1 MLRDINR
8 ALSSAMDAVSDKLD
22 ESLARSRITVIGQ
35 VDVQG
40 VIKHLFSP
48 VAVHPG
54 IRQTH
59 LAWNRD
65 CDKAL
70 AEFESASLQK
80 QIFLLLTYI
89 LANDNVQTL
98 KPTLTTIRHKQC
110 LRR

>member
-40 VIKHLFSP
+40 VIK
-48 VAVHPG
+48 
-54 IRQTH
+54 
-59 LAWNRD
+59 
-65 CDKAL
+65 
-70 AEFESASLQK
+70 

-98 KPTLTTIRHKQC
+98 KPTLTAIRHKQC